1 MYSIISNGEVKGMCD
16 YPNYIKKVDDIW
28 INCTE
33 DDHEAIAI
41 GGVAYPGAIAKKNDS
56 GEVVFGQGVQ
66 LDDASNRISTN
77 DDALIELAE
86 MIADQEDAIIELANK
101 IKEE

>member
-1 MYSIISNGEVKGMCD
+1 MYSVIFNGEVKGMCD
-16 YPNYIKKVDDIW
+16 YPNYVKKVNNIW
-28 INCTE
+28 INCTK

-77 DDALIELAE
+77 DDALMELAE
-86 MIADQEDAIIELANK
+86 MVSEQEDALIELASRM
-101 IKEE
+101 ED